1 MSPRVVA
8 RFASAAAVVT
18 MIATNAVGYIH
29 FPPMTL
35 AKMCQISHHI
45 RLLKVEKFDK
55 DKRVVVFGCEKIL
68 KDGKSKI
75 ASFKLLVRPKA
86 TGTKPILDWLK
97 EGKRAVMFSIE
108 GQAGKDMRGIM
119 RGLAYVFIDDYC
131 FSADYNA
138 DGKFWLLLRGEPEL
152 SACYHGSVE
161 RLREAVKDTLA
172 GKKVKVPVK
181 EPNAKMDHDKRRNE
195 INDALKS
202 NLGSHGGPR

>member
-1 MSPRVVA
+1 MSARVIA
-8 RFASAAAVVT
+8 RFASAAVVVT
-18 MIATNAVGYIH
+18 LIATTTVGYIH

-45 RLLKVEKFDK
+45 RVLKVEKFDK
-55 DKRVVVFGCEKIL
+55 EKRVVVYKCEEVL

-75 ASFKLLVRPKA
+75 ASFKLVVRPKA
-86 TGTKPILDWLK
+86 SETKPILDWLK

-108 GQAGKDMRGIM
+108 GQAKMAMRGI
-119 RGLAYVFIDDYC
+119 AYVFIDDYC

-138 DGKFWLLLRGEPEL
+138 EGKFWLLLRGEPGL
-152 SACYHGSVE
+152 SACYHGSAE

-181 EPNAKMDHDKRRNE
+181 EPDAKMDHEKRRNE
-195 INDALKS
+195 INDGLKA